1 MKKIVERL
9 LPRWSRACFF
19 QSRSGSRSQSSP
31 RSTRAERSRPGRA
44 GASRCSAPRR
54 RIPSQSS
61 SKSSEGIV
69 SLLSLSLFR
78 TSVELETEINRSGR
92 EIDESQHGHGHR
104 YHSLVPRSR
113 IPRARV
119 QVNRLLFLLFPFFS
133 IDLDP
138 VPRGKRGEQVFIQVV
153 FPLAEPVA
161 GAKPKFPMT
170 ENSRT
175 LTTYTVS
182 RDQPLTLPCPAQ
194 AFPVPAFR

>member
-119 QVNRLLFLLFPFFS
+119 QVNRLLLFPFFS

>member
-119 QVNRLLFLLFPFFS
+119 QVNRLLLFPFFS

-138 VPRGKRGEQVFIQVV
+138 VPRGKRGEQVFIQVI

-194 AFPVPAFR
+194 AFPVPVFR

>member
-78 TSVELETEINRSGR
+78 TRVELETEINRSGR

-119 QVNRLLFLLFPFFS
+119 QVNRLLLFPFFS

-194 AFPVPAFR
+194 AFPVPVFR

>member
-119 QVNRLLFLLFPFFS
+119 QVNRLLLFPFFS

-153 FPLAEPVA
+153 FPLAKPVA

-194 AFPVPAFR
+194 AFPVPVFR

>member
-78 TSVELETEINRSGR
+78 TRVELETEINRSGR

-119 QVNRLLFLLFPFFS
+119 QVNRLLLFPFFS

>member
-1 MKKIVERL
+1 MERL

-119 QVNRLLFLLFPFFS
+119 QVNRLLLFPFFS

>member
-119 QVNRLLFLLFPFFS
+119 QVNRLLLFPFFS

-138 VPRGKRGEQVFIQVV
+138 VPRGKRGEQVFIQVI

>member
-1 MKKIVERL
+1 MERL

-78 TSVELETEINRSGR
+78 TRVELETEINRSGR

-119 QVNRLLFLLFPFFS
+119 QVNRLLLFPFFS

>member
-44 GASRCSAPRR
+44 RASRCSAPRR

-78 TSVELETEINRSGR
+78 TRVELETEINRSGR

-119 QVNRLLFLLFPFFS
+119 QVNRLLLFPFFS

>member
-1 MKKIVERL
+1 M
-9 LPRWSRACFF
+9 PRAGVSRPDLQVSRAK
-19 QSRSGSRSQSSP
+19 GSSLSS
-31 RSTRAERSRPGRA
+31 
-44 GASRCSAPRR
+44 
-54 RIPSQSS
+54 
-61 SKSSEGIV
+61 
-69 SLLSLSLFR
+69 LSLSLFR

-119 QVNRLLFLLFPFFS
+119 QVNRLLLFPFFS

>member
-119 QVNRLLFLLFPFFS
+119 QVNRLLLFPFFS

-194 AFPVPAFR
+194 AFPVPVFR

>member
-1 MKKIVERL
+1 MERL

-119 QVNRLLFLLFPFFS
+119 QVNRLLLFPFFS

-194 AFPVPAFR
+194 AFPVPVFR

>member
-78 TSVELETEINRSGR
+78 TRVELETEINRSGR

-119 QVNRLLFLLFPFFS
+119 QVNRLLLFPFFS

-138 VPRGKRGEQVFIQVV
+138 VPRGKRGEQVFIQVI

>member
-44 GASRCSAPRR
+44 RASRCSAPRR

-78 TSVELETEINRSGR
+78 TRVELETEINRSGR

-119 QVNRLLFLLFPFFS
+119 QVNRLLLFPFFS

-194 AFPVPAFR
+194 AFPVPVFR

>member
-78 TSVELETEINRSGR
+78 TRVELETEINRSGR

-119 QVNRLLFLLFPFFS
+119 QVNRLLLFPFFS

-182 RDQPLTLPCPAQ
+182 RDQPLTLSCPAQ